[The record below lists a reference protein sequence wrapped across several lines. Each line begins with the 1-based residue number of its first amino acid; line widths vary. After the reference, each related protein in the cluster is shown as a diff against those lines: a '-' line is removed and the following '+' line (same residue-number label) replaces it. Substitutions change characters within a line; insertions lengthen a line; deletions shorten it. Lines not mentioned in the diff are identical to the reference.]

1 MVAAT
6 LSADQFAYR
15 AIFAYGERWIRV
27 RRVVY
32 ARRPRRPRAAIGAL
46 LAMAALGHRR

>member
-6 LSADQFAYR
+6 LSAEQFAYR
-15 AIFAYGERWIRV
+15 AIFAYGDRWIAA
-27 RRVVY
+27 RRSAY
-32 ARRPRRPRAAIGAL
+32 AKRPRRPRAAIGAL